1 MMRELFPHRWRNG
14 AGCRENHAWTRIVTW
29 LMRAILL
36 IGIAGHACAQPIEV
50 TDDRGRT
57 LVFAHAPQRIVSL
70 LPSLTEAVCALGRCA
85 NLVGVDRY
93 STWPDSLSR
102 IAQLG
107 SGLEPN
113 VEAIVAL
120 KPDVVLLSNA
130 ARVTTRLEGLGL
142 KVIALEPR
150 TQQEVRRVL
159 ETLGT
164 LLDIPPQEGA
174 DVVWQRIQDGIQ
186 DAAASIPD
194 GIHGVRVYF
203 EVSRGPYVAGP
214 PSFIGE
220 MLSRL
225 GTDNVVPAS
234 MGPFPR
240 LSPEFVVREQ
250 PDVILMADRSM
261 QTARMYPGWNRLKAV
276 QEQRVCVFDAQAS
289 DIIVRPG
296 PRMALAA
303 QLIARCLIDKAPR
316 RTADDP

>member
-36 IGIAGHACAQPIEV
+36 IGIAGHAGAQPIEV

-102 IAQLG
+102 VAQLG

-261 QTARMYPGWNRLKAV
+261 QAARMYPGWNRLKAV